1 MYAEKYKTLLNKIK
15 DLNKWK
21 DIFYPWSRKQY
32 YSNGNIPLLK
42 KKKKKGVYMLY
53 LNVRKNKSKNFL
65 AFLTINEI

>member
-53 LNVRKNKSKNFL
+53 LNV
-65 AFLTINEI
+65 

>member
-1 MYAEKYKTLLNKIK
+1 MYMYAEKYKTLLNKIK

-42 KKKKKGVYMLY
+42 KKKKRSLY
-53 LNVRKNKSKNFL
+53 VIFECVKK
-65 AFLTINEI
+65 

>member
-42 KKKKKGVYMLY
+42 KKKRSLYVIFECVKK
-53 LNVRKNKSKNFL
+53 
-65 AFLTINEI
+65 